1 MSKLK
6 YISVYL
12 RSASSSQFSKIKYD
26 IIDLPERK
34 KRNNTKEDDFHALV
48 QIRKL
53 YRTKDNNKE
62 VCQLAEKYN
71 GVYIIAADTGNGNVK
86 TVSSCTPTSVSRH
99 NSKPLTTTNVIEYN
113 GSYYVIGQGHK
124 EVISDK
130 TQDEDYYIL
139 TLFCIAKELSRD
151 NVTEA
156 SVLIAAGLPV
166 TWYGNQ
172 SESYRDYLN
181 QNKEV
186 SFSLDRINYH
196 VEIKDAVILPQGYA
210 AIIENLKDMKG
221 DNMLADIGNGIIN
234 VLRIRN
240 EVVIEDSFKT
250 ELMGVNEC
258 VKEILKY
265 LKDKTHTN
273 VDEYVAFEFIKTGQ
287 SSISEKYVDKMKRIV
302 EIYCGKVLKVLARY
316 GYNRDFMKLYI
327 CGGGARVM
335 KRFCPAVANDERVIM
350 LTNICATARGY
361 ELMTLKM
368 LRDQYEKR

>member
-1 MSKLK
+1 M
-6 YISVYL
+6 
-12 RSASSSQFSKIKYD
+12 
-26 IIDLPERK
+26 
-34 KRNNTKEDDFHALV
+34 
-48 QIRKL
+48 
-53 YRTKDNNKE
+53 
-62 VCQLAEKYN
+62 AEKYN

-86 TVSSCTPTSVSRH
+86 TVSTCTPTSVSKH

-113 GSYYVIGQGHK
+113 GSYYVIGQSHK
-124 EVISDK
+124 EVVSDK

-139 TLFCIAKELSRD
+139 TLFCIAKELARD
-151 NVTEA
+151 KVTEA
-156 SVLIAAGLPV
+156 SVLVAAGLPV

-172 SESYRDYLN
+172 SESYRDYLK

-186 SFSLDRINYH
+186 SFSLDGINYH

-221 DNMLADIGNGIIN
+221 DNMLADIGNGTIN
-234 VLRIRN
+234 ILRVRN
-240 EVVIEDSFKT
+240 SMVIEDSFKT
-250 ELMGVNEC
+250 EIMGVNEC

-273 VDEYVAFEFIKTGQ
+273 VDEYVAIEFIKTGQ
-287 SSISEKYVDKMKRIV
+287 SSISEKYVDEMKMIV

-335 KRFCPAVANDERVIM
+335 KRFCPAVANYERVIM

-368 LRDQYEKR
+368 LREQYEQL